1 MKKMLCLIAVLA
13 LAISMFVPAFA
24 AEDDFVPSISY
35 KDGPQVEDAVM
46 DGKDVAGCVVVTS
59 IKGAK
64 EKTTDIDQADRD
76 LLLEVYEKLDNGSMK
91 LPLENE
97 GYVVRELV
105 DVSFAKSDCVD
116 TAHGHKEWLAE
127 ENATIEVTFDLGIKA
142 ATNVEV
148 LAYVNG
154 EWVAVSVK
162 NNGDGTVTCVF
173 EDFCPVAFCVDA
185 DAEKDIP
192 QTGDAAGQ
200 NLTRWFVLLAVSLL
214 ALVALVVNRKKILG

>member
-1 MKKMLCLIAVLA
+1 MKRVICWVCLVILILSLVL
-13 LAISMFVPAFA
+13 PAFA
-24 AEDDFVPSISY
+24 ATGTFVPSISY

-46 DGKDVAGCVVVTS
+46 DGKDVVGCMVVTS

-64 EKTTDIDQADRD
+64 EKTTDIGQADRD

-105 DVSFAKSDCVD
+105 DVSFAKNCEDAAHDHKAWLGQED
-116 TAHGHKEWLAE
+116 TTA
-127 ENATIEVTFDLGIKA
+127 EVTFDLGIKA
-142 ATNVEV
+142 TTDVEV

-154 EWVAVSVK
+154 EWVAVSAK

-214 ALVALVVNRKKILG
+214 AVVALVANRKKILG